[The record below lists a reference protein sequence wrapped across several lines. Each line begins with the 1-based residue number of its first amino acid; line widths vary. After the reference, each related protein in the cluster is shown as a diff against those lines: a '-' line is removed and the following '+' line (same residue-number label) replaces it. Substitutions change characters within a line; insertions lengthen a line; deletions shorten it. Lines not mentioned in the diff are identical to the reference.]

1 MRWTNMFSARD
12 DVTNVFETC
21 NRFTDADLIND
32 YMYMYS
38 LDTDRHYFKNIETRE
53 YIEVVARVN

>member
-1 MRWTNMFSARD
+1 MFRD

-38 LDTDRHYFKNIETRE
+38 IGHSHWFKNIETRK
-53 YIEVVARVN
+53 YIEVVARLNQFLNNMK